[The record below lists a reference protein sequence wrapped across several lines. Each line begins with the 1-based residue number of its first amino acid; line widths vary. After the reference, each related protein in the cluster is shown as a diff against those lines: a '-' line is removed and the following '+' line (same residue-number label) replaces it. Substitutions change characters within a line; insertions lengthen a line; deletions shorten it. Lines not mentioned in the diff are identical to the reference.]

1 MTIQIIVLITAVI
14 SVYALS
20 SRPALEKMML
30 NPYQVVHHKQYWRVI
45 THGFIHG
52 DYLHLFFNMYVLWE
66 FGRPIFTIF
75 TNQVAFTQVMD
86 GDDWW
91 GSHLGQNLFLMM
103 YLGAIF
109 VASVPALIK
118 HRNNPGYNSLGASGA
133 VSAVVLIFVLL
144 FPTSTLYLFF
154 AIPIPAFLAGILFFV
169 YESYMNKRGG
179 TGVARD
185 AHLFGALYGLL
196 FMALIAPSSIT
207 GFVGKLMEL
216 IN

>member
-1 MTIQIIVLITAVI
+1 
-14 SVYALS
+14 
-20 SRPALEKMML
+20 
-30 NPYQVVHHKQYWRVI
+30 
-45 THGFIHG
+45 
-52 DYLHLFFNMYVLWE
+52 
-66 FGRPIFTIF
+66 
-75 TNQVAFTQVMD
+75 MD

-169 YESYMNKRGG
+169 YESYINKRGG
-179 TGVARD
+179 TGVAHD